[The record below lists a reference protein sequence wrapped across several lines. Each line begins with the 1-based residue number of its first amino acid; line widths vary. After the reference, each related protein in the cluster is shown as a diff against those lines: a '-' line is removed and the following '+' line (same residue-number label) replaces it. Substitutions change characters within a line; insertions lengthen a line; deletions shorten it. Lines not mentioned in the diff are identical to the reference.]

1 VCRLEERIEEA
12 SDDDSNLKMGASISS
27 ARSLSSRRLAS
38 ALKRGRHPEYH
49 DLDDAVKKQTLRILQ
64 ANTKMVRLACRP
76 SLHAVGA
83 GIFSESTILPGTV
96 VAFFPGLAHLGV
108 PDGKDDEEPVAGW
121 SQEKWIDND
130 KIMSL
135 PDGGRIDGGAYS
147 DLKHLIANK
156 LAVGHMINHPNANH
170 SPNVLSWNVVL
181 DVDECEKIGIPR
193 NRIPSVLSPTW
204 YFNQRRMVDIP
215 VPSKMMSQIPCIAIV
230 SLLKIEVGDEL
241 LLDYNLNSKQEWY
254 FSRDPEKDFEREQRS
269 GESYNSI
276 DTPIAS
282 NLTHDTDGSPV
293 TSRSFEATM
302 RGVTVEVSSTS
313 SLRSSLLRAGVSP
326 HNGNAKLINC
336 RGMGTCGTC
345 ALMVEEGEV
354 LPQEHTT
361 IERLRLS
368 FPPHGKPAS
377 KRLRLACQVR
387 ANSDLNLIKF
397 KGFWG
402 QDVAANSRSHESATE
417 FKTYFGELEHA
428 FDSERDKG
436 PFESERRE
444 R

>member
-1 VCRLEERIEEA
+1 MCRLEERIEEA

-181 DVDECEKIGIPR
+181 DVDEC
-193 NRIPSVLSPTW
+193 
-204 YFNQRRMVDIP
+204 
-215 VPSKMMSQIPCIAIV
+215 
-230 SLLKIEVGDEL
+230 
-241 LLDYNLNSKQEWY
+241 
-254 FSRDPEKDFEREQRS
+254 
-269 GESYNSI
+269 
-276 DTPIAS
+276 
-282 NLTHDTDGSPV
+282 
-293 TSRSFEATM
+293 
-302 RGVTVEVSSTS
+302 
-313 SLRSSLLRAGVSP
+313 
-326 HNGNAKLINC
+326 
-336 RGMGTCGTC
+336 
-345 ALMVEEGEV
+345 
-354 LPQEHTT
+354 
-361 IERLRLS
+361 
-368 FPPHGKPAS
+368 
-377 KRLRLACQVR
+377 
-387 ANSDLNLIKF
+387 
-397 KGFWG
+397 
-402 QDVAANSRSHESATE
+402 
-417 FKTYFGELEHA
+417 
-428 FDSERDKG
+428 
-436 PFESERRE
+436 
-444 R
+444 